1 MASQRTRSKQRSQVT
16 WPKRVLALF
25 LVILIGVFALVMLT
39 GDKSATPKLGI
50 DLQGGT
56 RVTLVP
62 QGDKP
67 TSEQLSQARSI
78 LEGRVNGMGVS
89 GAEVVTDG
97 DNLVITVPGE
107 DAAEARNLGR
117 TSQLLFRAVAQPQPP
132 TEELPKVLEK
142 MANDW
147 VKAGVLTKDQANEK
161 LAKVVPVFE
170 QIGISNPPKE
180 LKVSAKEPEEPATS
194 KEEQDFRDHQVSVL
208 REARQS
214 ADPDI
219 QNSAASLMECSGN
232 DPLAGADDPS
242 KPLVACSAQ
251 GPMVLEPAPLLVGKP
266 GEEEGQRLTGS
277 MIDTDSQI
285 TGGLD
290 PQSAQMAITFRFK
303 TGQNTPGGETWYQLG
318 QQNLNKQVAI
328 TLDSQV
334 ISAPEIVTPTPA
346 GEVSQI
352 TGDFSEQEAQDL
364 ANNLRYGALP
374 LSFVGENGE
383 PGGTTT
389 TISPTMGEASLKAG
403 ILAGV
408 VGLALIAL
416 WALFYYRGLG
426 LIAMISLAASFLLV
440 YGFLILLGR
449 WIGYSLDLAGIAG
462 LIIGLGTTADSFV
475 IYFERIKDEIH
486 HGGSFRSAVPRAWS
500 RARSTIITGN
510 FVSLLAAVILYFLAI
525 GEVKGFA
532 FTLGLTTVF
541 DVVVAFMVTA
551 PLVILLSRRKFFHSP
566 HINGLGSA
574 FRSADRRR
582 LAAEQDPTAERNTEA
597 EVDERLDNAD
607 LDEDD
612 AEDPALVAARGRA
625 VAEHDAET
633 SSARTTDVNDETS
646 ADKNTTE
653 EPGTAKPIRN
663 HKEGEK

>member
-1 MASQRTRSKQRSQVT
+1 
-16 WPKRVLALF
+16 
-25 LVILIGVFALVMLT
+25 
-39 GDKSATPKLGI
+39 
-50 DLQGGT
+50 
-56 RVTLVP
+56 
-62 QGDKP
+62 
-67 TSEQLSQARSI
+67 
-78 LEGRVNGMGVS
+78 
-89 GAEVVTDG
+89 
-97 DNLVITVPGE
+97 
-107 DAAEARNLGR
+107 
-117 TSQLLFRAVAQPQPP
+117 
-132 TEELPKVLEK
+132 
-142 MANDW
+142 
-147 VKAGVLTKDQANEK
+147 
-161 LAKVVPVFE
+161 
-170 QIGISNPPKE
+170 
-180 LKVSAKEPEEPATS
+180 
-194 KEEQDFRDHQVSVL
+194 
-208 REARQS
+208 
-214 ADPDI
+214 
-219 QNSAASLMECSGN
+219 
-232 DPLAGADDPS
+232 
-242 KPLVACSAQ
+242 
-251 GPMVLEPAPLLVGKP
+251 
-266 GEEEGQRLTGS
+266 
-277 MIDTDSQI
+277 
-285 TGGLD
+285 
-290 PQSAQMAITFRFK
+290 
-303 TGQNTPGGETWYQLG
+303 
-318 QQNLNKQVAI
+318 
-328 TLDSQV
+328 
-334 ISAPEIVTPTPA
+334 
-346 GEVSQI
+346 
-352 TGDFSEQEAQDL
+352 
-364 ANNLRYGALP
+364 
-374 LSFVGENGE
+374 
-383 PGGTTT
+383 
-389 TISPTMGEASLKAG
+389 
-403 ILAGV
+403 
-408 VGLALIAL
+408 
-416 WALFYYRGLG
+416 
-426 LIAMISLAASFLLV
+426 MISLAASFLLV

-582 LAAEQDPTAERNTEA
+582 LAAEQDPTAERNPEA